1 MVFESRWGAGGGL
14 SKVKRFQFLSPQHTY
29 EAWKNFDIAWSVVTM
44 RPWVNG
50 AELCS
55 TPGCGASTMSD
66 TIAILQIHPK
76 IQYLQLSVAA
86 DIFEPPTKSA
96 KLYFVILWHF
106 VCIVI
111 RRHPTFELRHVLFYI
126 HIRQSVTYK
135 LFYLHIN

>member
-1 MVFESRWGAGGGL
+1 M
-14 SKVKRFQFLSPQHTY
+14 
-29 EAWKNFDIAWSVVTM
+29 
-44 RPWVNG
+44 NG

-96 KLYFVILWHF
+96 K
-106 VCIVI
+106 
-111 RRHPTFELRHVLFYI
+111 
-126 HIRQSVTYK
+126 
-135 LFYLHIN
+135 